1 MTIGLKTS
9 SEGLDGTVED
19 SFDALGVGDGVGT
32 ALEAFGVGEV
42 KVGGGVATMVGVRDG
57 FQIRG
62 KRAAIRAVATIT
74 KPTVN

>member
-9 SEGLDGTVED
+9 SDGLDGGEGVIEG
-19 SFDALGVGDGVGT
+19 LGLGDGVGT
-32 ALEAFGVGEV
+32 ELDGFEVGEV
-42 KVGGGVATMVGVRDG
+42 TVGIGVATVVGVRDG